1 MGLTMN
7 TNDTTRLWTHTLA
20 TMALAG
26 AVLGSPTLASAAGYV
41 EGRLLVKTAAG
52 LSQREM
58 NRLLQ
63 ANMSRVAMPIGHDG
77 LYALAVP
84 QGFESVLAAHLAKD
98 PRIGFAEVDRFAAPA
113 MIPNDTYYSYA
124 WHLPKIGAPSAW
136 DFSQGDGVT
145 VAVVDSGI
153 DPTHP
158 DLVAHLVPGHNM
170 VSDNTDTSDV
180 NGHGTLIA
188 GVIGADT
195 NNGVGTAGVGWNV
208 NLMPVRVSETVA
220 NGTTTGTI
228 AAGIIWAADHGAR
241 IANVSYEVNDSGIVT
256 AAAQYMRSLGGVVI
270 IPSGNTGADA
280 GIDNPDLIAVAATD
294 EYDAVPVWSSYGD
307 LVDLAAPG
315 LHIVTTT
322 NGGSYMSTSGTSFAA
337 PVVAG
342 VAALMLAA
350 NPDLTPA
357 AIEQI
362 LEDSADDI
370 GTPGRD
376 QYSGAG
382 RVNAAAAVQMAL
394 AWTAAP
400 ADTQA
405 PSVAISSPAVGAQVS
420 GAVVVQITA
429 SDNVGVT
436 AVKLYAGS
444 TLIGTAT
451 AVPYAISL
459 NTNVYANGALQLTA
473 RAYDAAGNEALGA
486 ALDVTVDNVAQ
497 DAIAPTAAITAPTAN
512 KTVSGTVSVKSIAAD
527 NVAVA
532 TMTLYVDNV
541 QLCTGTSTALDCSWN
556 ATAATRGTHVIKLT
570 ATDTSGNATT
580 TQISVKR

>member
-7 TNDTTRLWTHTLA
+7 TNDTTRRWTHTLV

-26 AVLGSPTLASAAGYV
+26 AVLSAPTLASAAGYV
-41 EGRLLVKTAAG
+41 EGRVLVKTAAG
-52 LSQREM
+52 LSQGELK
-58 NRLLQ
+58 RLLQ

-98 PRIGFAEVDRFAAPA
+98 PRIGFAEVERFAAPA

-124 WHLPKIGAPSAW
+124 WHLPKIGAPAAW

-153 DPTHP
+153 DSTHP
-158 DLVAHLVPGHNM
+158 DLVARLVPGHNM

-180 NGHGTLIA
+180 AGHGTLIA

-208 NLMPVRVSETVA
+208 NLMPVRVSETVSNA
-220 NGTTTGTI
+220 TTTGTI

-241 IANVSYEVNDSGIVT
+241 VANVSYEVNDSGTVT
-256 AAAQYMRSLGGVVI
+256 AAAQYMKSLGGVVI
-270 IPSGNTGADA
+270 IPSGNTGAYA

-294 EYDAVPVWSSYGD
+294 ANDAVTVWSSYGE

-315 LHIVTTT
+315 ASIVTTT
-322 NGGSYMSTSGTSFAA
+322 TGGSYMSTAGTSFAA

-357 AIEQI
+357 AIEQM
-362 LEDSADDI
+362 LEDSAVDI

-382 RVNAAAAVQMAL
+382 RVNADAAVQLAL
-394 AWTAAP
+394 TWTPAL
-400 ADTQA
+400 ADTQV
-405 PSVAISSPAVGAQVS
+405 PSVAITSPAAGAQVS
-420 GAVVVQITA
+420 GTVSVQITA

-436 AVKLYAGS
+436 AVKLYAGA
-444 TLIGTAT
+444 TLVSTAT
-451 AVPYAISL
+451 AAPYAISL
-459 NTNVYANGALQLTA
+459 NTSAYANGVLQLSA
-473 RAYDAAGNEALGA
+473 RAYDAAGNEALGTA
-486 ALDVTVDNVAQ
+486 VNVTVSNAVVDT
-497 DAIAPTAAITAPTAN
+497 IKPTAAITAPSAN
-512 KTVSGTVSVKSIAAD
+512 RTVSGTVSVKSIAAD
-527 NVAVA
+527 NIAVA
-532 TMTLYVDNV
+532 TMTLSVDNV

-556 ATAATRGTHVIKLT
+556 AAAATRGTHVIKLT

-580 TQISVKR
+580 TQVSVRR

>member
-1 MGLTMN
+1 MN
-7 TNDTTRLWTHTLA
+7 ANDTTRLWTNTLA

-26 AVLGSPTLASAAGYV
+26 AVFGSPTVASAAGYV

-52 LSQREM
+52 LSQVEM
-58 NRLLQ
+58 TRLLK
-63 ANMSRVAMPIGHDG
+63 ANMSRVAMPIGNDG

-84 QGFESVLAAHLAKD
+84 HGFESALAAHLAKD
-98 PRIGFAEVDRFAAPA
+98 PRIGFAEVERFAAPA
-113 MIPNDTYYSYA
+113 MTPNDTYYSYA
-124 WHLPKIGAPSAW
+124 WHLPKIQAPSAW

-180 NGHGTLIA
+180 SGHGTLIA

-208 NLMPVRVSETVA
+208 NLMPVRVSETA
-220 NGTTTGTI
+220 GNDTTTGTI

-241 IANVSYEVNDSGIVT
+241 IANVSYEVNDSGTVT

-270 IPSGNTGADA
+270 IPSGNTGAYA
-280 GIDNPDLIAVAATD
+280 GIDNPDLITVAATD
-294 EYDAVPVWSSYGD
+294 AADAVPAWSSYGE

-315 LHIVTTT
+315 AGIVTTT

-342 VAALMLAA
+342 VAALMLSA
-350 NPDLTPA
+350 NPNLTSA

-362 LEDSADDI
+362 LKATALDI
-370 GTPGRD
+370 GTAGKD

-382 RVNAAAAVQMAL
+382 RIDAAAAVQMAL
-394 AWTAAP
+394 TWTPVAV
-400 ADTQA
+400 DTQV
-405 PSVAISSPAVGAQVS
+405 PSVAIGSPTANAQVS
-420 GAVVVQITA
+420 GTLSVQITA

-436 AVKLYAGS
+436 SVKLYAGS
-444 TLIGTAT
+444 TLIGSDTA
-451 AVPYAISL
+451 APYAINL
-459 NTNVYANGALQLTA
+459 NTTAYANGALQLTA
-473 RAYDAAGNEALGA
+473 RAYDAAGNEALSA
-486 ALDVTVDNVAQ
+486 AVTVTVNNVAQ
-497 DAIAPTAAITAPTAN
+497 DTTAPTATITAPTAN
-512 KTVSGTVSVKSIAAD
+512 KTVSGTVTVKSIAAD

-532 TMTLYVDNV
+532 TMTLYVDSV
-541 QLCTGTSTALDCSWN
+541 KLCTGNSTALNCAWN
-556 ATAATRGTHVIKLT
+556 AAAATRGTHVIKLT
-570 ATDTSGNATT
+570 AIDTSGNAKTT
-580 TQISVKR
+580 SVSVKR